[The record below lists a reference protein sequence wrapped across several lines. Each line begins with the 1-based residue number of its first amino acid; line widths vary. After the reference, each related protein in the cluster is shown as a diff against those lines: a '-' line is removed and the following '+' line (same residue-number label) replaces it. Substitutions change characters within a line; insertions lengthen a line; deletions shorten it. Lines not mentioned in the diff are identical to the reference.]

1 MALMPVL
8 AALHP
13 GIPLIPPPPPPA
25 EVRPIRQAEGALIRS
40 NGRTQPARW
49 RIERGE
55 LWLTLE
61 FLENQLG
68 VQRSSGERGTLQLE
82 WFGSEISL
90 PARRQQ
96 SLGDEVAVPVSDLL
110 RRVGVH
116 VEPFGK
122 NELSLELPVRPLQ
135 AIRTRDNGI
144 SGRRV
149 VLDLKAP
156 ALVRSDDG
164 QLAISAEGNPEQ
176 LRQLA
181 GLGLKPRQ
189 DNGWLQL
196 EAKGERL
203 TLGRP
208 WRLVLDLPSD
218 TALTSLNRPS
228 GTSPN
233 TALATLQRQ
242 GLALNRTVDRI
253 GNRQVLINSVQLDP
267 RRVPVDLRPLNRSNG
282 MKGLSSLSQLARNES
297 ALIAINGGFFN
308 RVNRLPLGA
317 LKDNGQWLSGPILN
331 RGAVGWGDGE
341 LPQFDRLRLQESV
354 LDPRQRRWSLISLNS
369 GYVQKGLARYT
380 EAWGP
385 RYQPLTGQEL
395 GFVLRNGVV
404 QQRIE
409 GIPQPGVPLRAGDEL
424 LVARGGVQVDWQP
437 GERLVL
443 SSRSNSVVGDK
454 PFVVGGGPL
463 LLRSGLVALNG
474 QAEGFSPGFI
484 RQGAPR
490 TVIASDGRQLWLITL
505 QGVNNAGPT
514 LMETALLLKQ
524 RGLKEAL
531 NLDGGSST
539 GLVLADVQTVKGR
552 GIAGSVHNGI
562 GLIPRAPMPRPNR
575 PPARLAASPP

>member
-135 AIRTRDNGI
+135 AIRARDNGI

-189 DNGWLQL
+189 ENGWLQL

-233 TALATLQRQ
+233 TALASLQRQ

-424 LVARGGVQVDWQP
+424 LVARGGVPVDWQP
-437 GERLVL
+437 GDRLVL

>member
-68 VQRSSGERGTLQLE
+68 VQRSSGERGMLQLE

-110 RRVGVH
+110 RRVGVSF
-116 VEPFGK
+116 EPFGK

-189 DNGWLQL
+189 ENGWLQL

-233 TALATLQRQ
+233 TALASLQRQ

-409 GIPQPGVPLRAGDEL
+409 GIPKPGVPLRAGDEL

-539 GLVLADVQTVKGR
+539 GLVLADVQTVKWR

>member
-135 AIRTRDNGI
+135 AIRARDNGI

-149 VLDLKAP
+149 VLDLNAP

-189 DNGWLQL
+189 ENGWLQL

-233 TALATLQRQ
+233 TALASLQRQ

>member
-189 DNGWLQL
+189 ENGWLQL

-233 TALATLQRQ
+233 TALASLQRQ

-443 SSRSNSVVGDK
+443 TSRSNSVVGDK

>member
-68 VQRSSGERGTLQLE
+68 VQRSSGERGMLQLE

-189 DNGWLQL
+189 ENGWLQL

-233 TALATLQRQ
+233 TALASLQRQ

>member
-13 GIPLIPPPPPPA
+13 WIPLIPPPPPPA

-110 RRVGVH
+110 RSVGVH

-135 AIRTRDNGI
+135 AISARDNGI

-189 DNGWLQL
+189 ENGWLQL

-233 TALATLQRQ
+233 TALASLQRQ

-575 PPARLAASPP
+575 PPARLASSPP

>member
-135 AIRTRDNGI
+135 AIRARDNGI

-189 DNGWLQL
+189 ENGWLQL

-233 TALATLQRQ
+233 TALASLQRQ

-443 SSRSNSVVGDK
+443 TSRSNSVVGDK

>member
-135 AIRTRDNGI
+135 AIRARDNGI

-189 DNGWLQL
+189 ENGWLQL

-208 WRLVLDLPSD
+208 WRLVIDLPSD

-233 TALATLQRQ
+233 TALASLQRQ

>member
-1 MALMPVL
+1 MAFAPVL

-13 GIPLIPPPPPPA
+13 GIPLLPPPPLPA
-25 EVRPIRQAEGALIRS
+25 EERPIRQAEGSLIRS
-40 NGRTQPARW
+40 NGLIQPARW

-61 FLENQLG
+61 FLEQQLG
-68 VQRSSGERGTLQLE
+68 VQRSTGERGGLQLE
-82 WFGSEISL
+82 WFGTEINLSS
-90 PARRQQ
+90 RRQQ
-96 SLGDEVAVPVSDLL
+96 SLGDEVAVPVSDLM
-110 RRVGVH
+110 RRVGVRFA
-116 VEPFGK
+116 PFGK
-122 NELSLELPVRPLQ
+122 NELSLELPAGPLQ
-135 AIRTRDNGI
+135 AVRARDNGI
-144 SGRRV
+144 SGKRV
-149 VLDLKAP
+149 VLDLGAP

-164 QLAISAEGNPEQ
+164 ELAISTETSREQ
-176 LRQLA
+176 LQQLSR
-181 GLGLKPRQ
+181 LGLNPRQ
-189 DNGWLQL
+189 DQGWLRL
-196 EAKGERL
+196 KAEGERL

-228 GTSPN
+228 SNSPN
-233 TALATLQRQ
+233 AALAALQRQ
-242 GLALNRTVDRI
+242 GLVLNRRVGRI

-267 RRVPVDLRPLNRSNG
+267 RRVPVDLRPLNRASG

-341 LPQFDRLRLQESV
+341 LPQFDRLRLQETV
-354 LDPRQRRWSLISLNS
+354 VDQRQQRWALSSLNS
-369 GYVQKGLARYT
+369 GYVQKGVARYT

-385 RYQPLTGQEL
+385 RYQPLTGKEQ
-395 GFVLRNGVV
+395 GFVVRDGVV

-409 GIPQPGVPLRAGDEL
+409 AIPQPGVPLRAGDML
-424 LVARGGVQVDWQP
+424 LVTRGGIKADWQP
-437 GERLVL
+437 GERLVI
-443 SSRSNSVVGDK
+443 SSRSTSVVGDK

-524 RGLKEAL
+524 QGLKEAL

-562 GLIPRAPMPRPNR
+562 GLIPRVPMPMPNR
-575 PPARLAASPP
+575 PPARLASSPP

>member
-135 AIRTRDNGI
+135 AIRARDNGI

-233 TALATLQRQ
+233 TALASLQRQ

-443 SSRSNSVVGDK
+443 SSRSTSVVGDK

>member
-110 RRVGVH
+110 RRVGVSF
-116 VEPFGK
+116 EPFGK

-135 AIRTRDNGI
+135 AIRARDNGI

-189 DNGWLQL
+189 ENGWLQL

-233 TALATLQRQ
+233 TALASLQRQ

>member
-25 EVRPIRQAEGALIRS
+25 EVRPIRQAEGSLIRA

-68 VQRSSGERGTLQLE
+68 VQRSSGERGMLQLE

-135 AIRTRDNGI
+135 AIRARDNGI

-189 DNGWLQL
+189 ENGWLQL

-233 TALATLQRQ
+233 TALASLQRQ

-443 SSRSNSVVGDK
+443 SSRSTSVVGDK

-575 PPARLAASPP
+575 PPARLASSPP

>member
-110 RRVGVH
+110 RRVGVSF
-116 VEPFGK
+116 EPFGK

-189 DNGWLQL
+189 ENGWLQL

-233 TALATLQRQ
+233 TALASLQRQ

-395 GFVLRNGVV
+395 GFLLRNGVV

>member
-110 RRVGVH
+110 RRVGVSF
-116 VEPFGK
+116 EPFGK

-135 AIRTRDNGI
+135 AIRARDNGI

-189 DNGWLQL
+189 ENGWLQL

-233 TALATLQRQ
+233 TALASLQRQ

-424 LVARGGVQVDWQP
+424 LVARGGVPVDWQP
-437 GERLVL
+437 GDRLVL
-443 SSRSNSVVGDK
+443 SSRSTSVVGDK

>member
-1 MALMPVL
+1 M
-8 AALHP
+8 
-13 GIPLIPPPPPPA
+13 
-25 EVRPIRQAEGALIRS
+25 
-40 NGRTQPARW
+40 
-49 RIERGE
+49 
-55 LWLTLE
+55 
-61 FLENQLG
+61 
-68 VQRSSGERGTLQLE
+68 
-82 WFGSEISL
+82 
-90 PARRQQ
+90 
-96 SLGDEVAVPVSDLL
+96 
-110 RRVGVH
+110 
-116 VEPFGK
+116 
-122 NELSLELPVRPLQ
+122 
-135 AIRTRDNGI
+135 
-144 SGRRV
+144 

-189 DNGWLQL
+189 ENGWLQL

-233 TALATLQRQ
+233 TALASLQRQ

>member
-25 EVRPIRQAEGALIRS
+25 EVSQIRQAEGALIRS

-135 AIRTRDNGI
+135 AIRARDNGI

-189 DNGWLQL
+189 ENGWLQL

-233 TALATLQRQ
+233 TALASLQRQ

-514 LMETALLLKQ
+514 LIETALLLKQ

>member
-13 GIPLIPPPPPPA
+13 GIPLLPPPPLPA
-25 EVRPIRQAEGALIRS
+25 EERPIRQAEGSLVRS
-40 NGRTQPARW
+40 NGLTQPARW

-68 VQRSSGERGTLQLE
+68 VHRSSGERGSLQLE
-82 WFGSEISL
+82 WFGTEISL
-90 PARRQQ
+90 SSRRQK
-96 SLGDEVAVPVSDLL
+96 SLGDEVAVPVSDLM
-110 RRVGVH
+110 RRVGVRFA
-116 VEPFGK
+116 PFGK
-122 NELSLELPVRPLQ
+122 KELSLELPARPLQ
-135 AIRTRDNGI
+135 AVRARDNGI
-144 SGRRV
+144 SGKRV
-149 VLDLKAP
+149 VLDLSAP

-164 QLAISAEGNPEQ
+164 QLAISADSNREQ
-176 LRQLA
+176 LQQLA
-181 GLGLKPRQ
+181 RLGLNPRQ
-189 DNGWLQL
+189 ERGWLL
-196 EAKGERL
+196 LKADGERL

-208 WRLVLDLPSD
+208 WRLVLDLPGD
-218 TALTSLNRPS
+218 TALSTLNRPS
-228 GTSPN
+228 ANAKN

-242 GLALNRTVDRI
+242 GLVLNRTVGRI

-267 RRVPVDLRPLNRSNG
+267 RRVPVDIRPLNRSNG

-341 LPQFDRLRLQESV
+341 LPEFDRLRLQESV
-354 LDPRQRRWSLISLNS
+354 LDQRQQRLSLVSLNS
-369 GYVQKGLARYT
+369 GYVRKGLARYT
-380 EAWGP
+380 EDWGP

-395 GFVLRNGVV
+395 GFVLRDGVV

-409 GIPQPGVPLRAGDEL
+409 AIPQPGVPLRTGDVL
-424 LVARGGVQVDWQP
+424 LVARGGVKVDWQP

-443 SSRSNSVVGDK
+443 SSRSTSIVGDK

-524 RGLKEAL
+524 QGLKEAL

-562 GLIPRAPMPRPNR
+562 GLIPRIPLPMPNR
-575 PPARLAASPP
+575 PPARLASSPP

>member
-135 AIRTRDNGI
+135 AIRARDNGI

-149 VLDLKAP
+149 VLDLNAP

-189 DNGWLQL
+189 ENGWLQL

-233 TALATLQRQ
+233 TALASLQRQ

-443 SSRSNSVVGDK
+443 SSRSTSVVGDK